1 MDNYRKIIDNIDEQI
16 MKLLEERLLLVK
28 DVGLYKRQN
37 NIPVLDQKREQLI
50 FDKIDD
56 RSVFSGNFTVV
67 FKLILSL
74 VIFFTSI
81 SEIEKESNSVEIIFV
96 K

>member
-50 FDKIDD
+50 FDKIDEKYK
-56 RSVFSGNFTVV
+56 N
-67 FKLILSL
+67 KE
-74 VIFFTSI
+74 TSKFLKNI
-81 SEIEKESNSVEIIFV
+81 YASMMVETKKV
-96 K
+96 QYLNA

>member
-1 MDNYRKIIDNIDEQI
+1 MSEIILTTLII
-16 MKLLEERLLLVK
+16 SKSISTVF
-28 DVGLYKRQN
+28 QN
-37 NIPVLDQKREQLI
+37 LDDSSQLI

-56 RSVFSGNFTVV
+56 KSVFSGNFIVD